1 MSGIEERQL
10 TLLLEL
16 SNKMGVF
23 EELCGDVKCIN
34 REVNAL
40 KMQFSSIIVLSPE
53 EVSFIRAAMQAKIAE
68 RDFWMQQSR
77 RIVGVGLIAAIGV
90 VGTALWH
97 YITNLINS
105 RGGS

>member
-1 MSGIEERQL
+1 
-10 TLLLEL
+10 
-16 SNKMGVF
+16 
-23 EELCGDVKCIN
+23 
-34 REVNAL
+34 
-40 KMQFSSIIVLSPE
+40 
-53 EVSFIRAAMQAKIAE
+53 MQAKIAE